1 MNETLRQGC
10 FYSDST
16 DAGRGD
22 VLVISNDAFNRV
34 FGRALALPVID
45 MEPRFAEIGPFCLPT
60 GAGKAVCI
68 YQPTVVDAAGWTE
81 TGRASAA
88 EFRKAIDVFNT
99 ITEFNRAAP
108 RAAME
113 IAS

>member
-1 MNETLRQGC
+1 MNDTLRQGY
-10 FYSDST
+10 FYTDST
-16 DAGRGD
+16 GAGRGD

-34 FGRALALPVID
+34 FGRALALPVVD

-68 YQPTVVDAAGWTE
+68 YQPAVVESAGWTE
-81 TGRASAA
+81 TGRASATA
-88 EFRKAIDVFNT
+88 FRKALDVFNT